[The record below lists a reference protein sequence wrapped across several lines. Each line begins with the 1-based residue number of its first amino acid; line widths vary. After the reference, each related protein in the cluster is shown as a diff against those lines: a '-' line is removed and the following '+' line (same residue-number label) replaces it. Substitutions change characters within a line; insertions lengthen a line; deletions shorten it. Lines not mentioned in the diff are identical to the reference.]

1 MKVTD
6 AEITISAVGPK
17 QYPRDVRP
25 ELALVGRS
33 NVGKSSLINC
43 LINRKSLARTSA
55 KPGKTQ
61 TLNFYLINQSFYLVD
76 LPGYGFAKV
85 SKEIKAAWG
94 RMIEHYLTERDNL
107 RCVIQLVDL
116 RHPPSADDILMFD
129 WLKHY
134 EIPTIVVATK
144 ADKISRGKRPQ
155 YAKQI
160 KQQLQTSPRDTIVTF
175 SATTGEG
182 KDELWQQLAAY
193 V

>member
-6 AEITISAVGPK
+6 AKITISAVGPK

-116 RHPPSADDILMFD
+116 RHPPSAADILMFD

-134 EIPTIVVATK
+134 EIP
-144 ADKISRGKRPQ
+144 
-155 YAKQI
+155 
-160 KQQLQTSPRDTIVTF
+160 L
-175 SATTGEG
+175 
-182 KDELWQQLAAY
+182 LWQQRQTKFRGANARNMLNK
-193 V
+193 

>member
-1 MKVTD
+1 MKVTE

-17 QYPRDVRP
+17 QYPEDDRP
-25 ELALVGRS
+25 EIALVGRS
-33 NVGKSSLINC
+33 NVGKSSLINR
-43 LINRKSLARTSA
+43 LINRKSLARTSS

-61 TLNFYLINQSFYLVD
+61 TLNFYLINQSFYFVD

-85 SKEIKAAWG
+85 SKQVRAEWG
-94 RMIEHYLTERDNL
+94 RMIEHYLGRRDNL

-116 RHPPSADDILMFD
+116 RHPPSADDVLMFD

-134 EIPTIVVATK
+134 EIPIIVVATK
-144 ADKISRGKRPQ
+144 ADKISRSKRPQ

-160 KQQLQTSPRDTIVTF
+160 GQQLQTGPYDSIVIF

-182 KDELWQQLAAY
+182 KDELWRHLAAY

>member
-1 MKVTD
+1 
-6 AEITISAVGPK
+6 
-17 QYPRDVRP
+17 
-25 ELALVGRS
+25 
-33 NVGKSSLINC
+33 
-43 LINRKSLARTSA
+43 
-55 KPGKTQ
+55 
-61 TLNFYLINQSFYLVD
+61 
-76 LPGYGFAKV
+76 
-85 SKEIKAAWG
+85 
-94 RMIEHYLTERDNL
+94 MIEHYLTERDNL